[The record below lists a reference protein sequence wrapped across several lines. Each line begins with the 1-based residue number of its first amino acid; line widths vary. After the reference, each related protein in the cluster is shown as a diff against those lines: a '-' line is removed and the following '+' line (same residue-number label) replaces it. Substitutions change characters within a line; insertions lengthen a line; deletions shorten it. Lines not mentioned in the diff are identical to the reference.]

1 MATLEHEQPIRPAPA
16 RPREH
21 HVFVSAGRRRQGAL
35 RAAGLVAGA
44 LALVWLVALGLALAG
59 TTRLPGLPVPDVK
72 PVATPEASAA
82 SSPALGH
89 SRPLALTARAP
100 TATPRGQ
107 EPRRVAVPSRAAR
120 ATAPATAVQ
129 PAPRVAPVVATTPTT
144 LTAATPTQGWSRRGW
159 TTPPGKTKRNEPTP
173 RGTGRPTDAGTA
185 GTTHGNGHGK
195 G

>member
-21 HVFVSAGRRRQGAL
+21 HVFVSAGGRRQGAL

-59 TTRLPGLPVPDVK
+59 STRLPGLPVPDVK
-72 PVATPEASAA
+72 PVAGPDSSAA
-82 SSPALGH
+82 STPALGH
-89 SRPLALTARAP
+89 SRPLARAARAP
-100 TATPRGQ
+100 TATPRRH
-107 EPRRVAVPSRAAR
+107 EPRRAATPTRAPR
-120 ATAPATAVQ
+120 ATASVRAVES
-129 PAPRVAPVVATTPTT
+129 APRVAPVSATTPTT
-144 LTAATPTQGWSRRGW
+144 LTAATPAQGWSRRGW
-159 TTPPGKTKRNEPTP
+159 TTPPGKTKRTEPTP
-173 RGTGRPTDAGTA
+173 RGAGRPNDAGTA